1 LLLITICTVVFALQ
15 PGDAQAHDP
24 VHHSAEALDLVGFDQ
39 RLDGEVPVDLA
50 FRDENSRPVNLGHYL
65 QGKPVILALS
75 YFDCTSLCPLVRQG
89 LVESL
94 QPLAFTAG
102 DEFDVVLVSIDPKE
116 TPAIA
121 SAVKAETIA
130 QYDRPGSEAGWHF
143 LTGDHDSIDRLAEA
157 IGFRYAYD
165 GERDEYAHASG
176 IVLLTPAGKI
186 ARYFFGIEYAAKDVR
201 LGLVEASQN
210 QIGTPVDQLLL
221 LCYHYD
227 PVVGKYSLLIM
238 NVLRMAALFT
248 IAGLGMLLF
257 VMRRHESNQ
266 MTTLG

>member
-1 LLLITICTVVFALQ
+1 MICAAVFAL
-15 PGDAQAHDP
+15 PLDVAHAHDP
-24 VHHSAEALDLVGFDQ
+24 VHHGAEALDLVGFDQ
-39 RLDGEVPVDLA
+39 RLDGKVPGDLV
-50 FRDENSRPVNLGHYL
+50 FRDENGRSVSLGHYL
-65 QGKPVILALS
+65 QGEPVILALS
-75 YFDCTSLCPLVRQG
+75 YFECTSLCPLVRQG

-102 DEFDVVLVSIDPKE
+102 DEFDVVLVSIDSKD

-130 QYDRPGSEAGWHF
+130 QYNRPGSETGWHF
-143 LTGDHDSIDRLAEA
+143 LTGDHDSIDQLAEA

-210 QIGTPVDQLLL
+210 QIGTPIDQLLL

-227 PVVGKYSLLIM
+227 PAAGKYSLLIM
-238 NVLRMAALFT
+238 NVLRMAALLT
-248 IAGLGMLLF
+248 IAGLGTLLF
-257 VMRRHESNQ
+257 VMRRHESNR